1 MRTDSKR
8 WRYWVK
14 TVWAREDWSGSYAGG
29 RVEVYLS
36 VFIDDDV
43 VVRCGVGVHGTDD
56 TSCSKHF
63 AGKDFDAARRLAQ
76 SICDGI
82 TAEELYELGF
92 DFNGWPHVPF
102 VDPKEWARWLPDVR
116 SELQ

>member
-1 MRTDSKR
+1 MARR
-8 WRYWVK
+8 WVSWSK

-36 VFIDDDV
+36 ATIEDDV
-43 VVRCGVGVHGTDD
+43 IVRCLVGVHGTDD
-56 TSCSKHF
+56 TACAKRF

-82 TAEELYELGF
+82 TAAELYELGF
-92 DFNGWPHVPF
+92 DFNGWPYVPTR
-102 VDPKEWARWLPDVR
+102 DEKEWERWKP
-116 SELQ
+116 